1 MVNDFAPFK
10 GVMTKIKGKK
20 LLQEKVTMD
29 GLMPIGK
36 NDEGLHLADFQCCE
50 DVEME
55 RFTGTFKVQGMHDGN
70 LYMEEKPRRIKNKP
84 IFRQDNSSLSLG
96 RNGMYYFVFTL
107 PKEQVAELPEKL
119 VRQANEV
126 AAKMA
131 FKK

>member
-1 MVNDFAPFK
+1 
-10 GVMTKIKGKK
+10 MTKIKGKK

-29 GLMPIGK
+29 GLMTIGK

-55 RFTGTFKVQGMHDGN
+55 RFTGVFKVQGMHDGN
-70 LYMEEKPRRIKNKP
+70 LYMEEKPRRIKNRP